1 MCMPLDFLLASS
13 DRLAR
18 LTSHLLNQR
27 SFYPLYPPSDEMNID
42 YPHHEH
48 YSVMPITPHVLVV
61 PSDLRYFVKD
71 INGCCC
77 VNPGRLAKGQIGGT
91 YAKLMV
97 QPSVENK
104 PLIERISAQ
113 VVRI

>member
-1 MCMPLDFLLASS
+1 MVFVGSS
-13 DRLAR
+13 DRLTR
-18 LTSHLLNQR
+18 LTNHLLSQR
-27 SFYPLYPPSDEMNID
+27 SFYPLYPPTDEMNID
-42 YPHHEH
+42 YAHHEH
-48 YSVMPITPHVLVV
+48 YAVLPITPHIMVV

-91 YAKLMV
+91 FAKLMINPAV
-97 QPSVENK
+97 GSNENK
-104 PLIERISAQ
+104 PLIQRISAQ